1 MTRETLKRETCSA
14 RPITTRA
21 SRQQESATER
31 LFDYALSAVG
41 GYAKIDMSR
50 GNVDDA
56 GERGDGADS
65 HRATLHAA
73 TGDVFKIVGRR
84 SVSEQCGLN
93 RRDHHSMHAKR
104 AGTNRKG
111 RRDGLTS
118 W

>member
-1 MTRETLKRETCSA
+1 MTRETLKREACSA

-31 LFDYALSAVG
+31 LFGYALSAVG

-93 RRDHHSMHAKR
+93 RLITILCTQSGQ
-104 AGTNRKG
+104 GTNRKG